1 MDFLSLAQA
10 RFSCK
15 AYTDTPI
22 DDQQLAV
29 VLEAGRLAP
38 TAKNSQ
44 PQRIYVLKS
53 SDALAKVDEITP
65 CRYGAPIVLL
75 VCYDADAVFHY
86 PQSSQDSGAED
97 AAIVTTHM
105 MLAAANEGLGSCWVN
120 LFNPEQTQQIF
131 DLPKQ
136 YVPVAL
142 LDLGHAAA
150 DGVPLKNHEL
160 RKPLSETVSYL

>member
-1 MDFLSLAQA
+1 MDFLSLVQA
-10 RFSCK
+10 RYSCK

-22 DDQQLAV
+22 DDQQLAA

-53 SDALAKVDEITP
+53 SDALAKIDEITP
-65 CRYGAPIVLL
+65 CRYGAPIVLI
-75 VCYDADAVFHY
+75 VCYDVDAVFHY
-86 PQSSQDSGAED
+86 PQSPKDSGAED
-97 AAIVTTHM
+97 VAIVTTHM
-105 MLAAANEGLGSCWVN
+105 MLAAANEGLGSCWIN
-120 LFNPEQTQQIF
+120 FFNPEQAQQIF

-136 YVPVAL
+136 QVPVAL

-150 DGVPLKNHEL
+150 NGTPLKNHES
-160 RKPLSETVSYL
+160 RKPLSETVTYL